1 MNKRTMIWGKL
12 LILITAAAFPN
23 LYLRAQ
29 VTGKDGKEVSISMNP
44 FGDSMRHWYGIHDD
58 HNIVNPVKNQPRYKE
73 TQITQIADNILLYQR
88 NDGGW
93 PKNYDMQAILT
104 PAQVDSLIKT
114 KDMTH
119 TTFDNST
126 TYTHIDYLARVYTLT
141 NIEKYKDGCLR
152 GIEFVLEAQYPNG
165 GWPQYY
171 PIEKDNYS
179 RRITFNDGAY
189 IGIMYMLRK
198 IVKNDPDY
206 AFIDKNLRS
215 KVEESYKKGLDCI
228 LKMQIV
234 DEGKL
239 TAWCQQHDEVT
250 LKPAWAR
257 AFEPP
262 SICNGESAPIVLF
275 LMDIDHPDPDIIK
288 SIQSAVKWFDDSK
301 ILNSREKTVPAPPLK
316 SKYKTTNYDRVVVED
331 STAPP
336 IWTRYYE
343 LGTEKPLFCD
353 RNSKFLYKL
362 SDVSRER
369 RSGYGWYTYAPQKVL
384 DRHPKWQKKW
394 APNDN
399 VLAK

>member
-1 MNKRTMIWGKL
+1 MILSRLLLL
-12 LILITAAAFPN
+12 LIATVALPN
-23 LYLRAQ
+23 ICLLAQ
-29 VTGKDGKEVSISMNP
+29 ITGKDGKQVSISMEP
-44 FGDSMRHWYGIHDD
+44 FGDSMRHWYGIRDEN
-58 HNIVNPVKNQPRYKE
+58 NIVNPVKNQPRYNE
-73 TQITQIADNILLYQR
+73 TQITQIADNILLFQR
-88 NDGGW
+88 NNGGW

-104 PAQVDSLIKT
+104 SAQVDSLLKT

-126 TYTHIDYLARVYTLT
+126 TWTHVDYLAKVYTLT
-141 NIEKYKDGCLR
+141 HIGKYKDGCIR
-152 GIEFVLEAQYPNG
+152 GIEFILKAQYPNG

-171 PIEKDNYS
+171 PIEPDNYS

-189 IGIMYMLRK
+189 MGIMMVFRK
-198 IVKNDPDY
+198 IVQNDPDY
-206 AFIDKNLRS
+206 AFIGPDLRATI
-215 KVEESYKKGLDCI
+215 KKAYEKGLDCI

-234 DEGKL
+234 DQGKL

-262 SICNGESAPIVLF
+262 SICNGESADIVLF
-275 LMDIDHPDPDIIK
+275 LMDIDHPAPEIIR
-288 SIQSAVKWFDDSK
+288 SVQSAVKWFNDSK
-301 ILNSREKTVPAPPLK
+301 ILHTREKTVPAPEYK
-316 SKYKTTNYDRVVVED
+316 SKWKTTNYDRVAVND
-331 STAPP
+331 PTAPP

-343 LGTEKPLFCD
+343 LGTERPLFCD

-384 DRHPKWQKKW
+384 DQYPAWQKKW

-399 VLAK
+399 VLAQ